1 MLYIEFFSPFA
12 ATYFL
17 RSYNQCEGV
26 EKFFCAIEL
35 RLFDAEYCFAF
46 GFLYEKGKYLCAP
59 LSSLEKHFRQVSFR
73 SITIVQMDPLR
84 LPDIGM
90 GSFIVYCWP

>member
-35 RLFDAEYCFAF
+35 RLLDAEYCFAF
-46 GFLYEKGKYLCAP
+46 GFFIRERKISLCP
-59 LSSLEKHFRQVSFR
+59 SFKLEKHFRQVSFR